1 MSTRIRT
8 FLKRPKYSFY
18 PDWCGKG
25 LSLFPTGEWFQNNVV
40 LVTEFTGFVWTKL
53 RPIRAKKEG
62 FDCFIER
69 IQTRVA
75 FDCKRTLGWK
85 TVMLEN
91 FLEINRYFALTPHCN
106 TIGQSN
112 NAFSI
117 LGFSR
122 GKTKRPCF
130 DLFIHWQIKQITKTY
145 QSHFSRSNEN
155 RSMQKWSLPYIF
167 VLFLFY
173 QCELYKLNLFAWKPF
188 ITLFAI
194 LLDCKQSLFNP
205 SSLSSA
211 GLERAKW
218 QRGKPQISLAFLFF
232 TFARFARFPRSR
244 DHPEGLLA
252 VYYSA
257 GHVSCTFQL

>member
-1 MSTRIRT
+1 MSTRVRT
-8 FLKRPKYSFY
+8 FLKLPKYSFY
-18 PDWCGKG
+18 PDWCAKG

-40 LVTEFTGFVWTKL
+40 LVTGFTGFVWTKL
-53 RPIRAKKEG
+53 RPIRAKKER
-62 FDCFIER
+62 FDCFIEL

-75 FDCKRTLGWK
+75 FDCKRALGWK

-145 QSHFSRSNEN
+145 QSHFSRANEN

-167 VLFLFY
+167 VLIPFLSVWIIQIETFCLKTIHYSFCYSARLRAVPLQSVESKLGRTGESKMAERETPDFPRLLVFY
-173 QCELYKLNLFAWKPF
+173 FC
-188 ITLFAI
+188 
-194 LLDCKQSLFNP
+194 SLCSI
-205 SSLSSA
+205 SSLSWPSWGTA
-211 GLERAKW
+211 R
-218 QRGKPQISLAFLFF
+218 SLLFCW
-232 TFARFARFPRSR
+232 TR
-244 DHPEGLLA
+244 
-252 VYYSA
+252 
-257 GHVSCTFQL
+257 

>member
-40 LVTEFTGFVWTKL
+40 LLTGFTGFVWTKL
-53 RPIRAKKEG
+53 RPIRAKKER

-91 FLEINRYFALTPHCN
+91 FLQINRYFALTPHCN

-122 GKTKRPCF
+122 GKRRGHVLSLHPLA
-130 DLFIHWQIKQITKTY
+130 DKTN
-145 QSHFSRSNEN
+145 NEN
-155 RSMQKWSLPYIF
+155 LPKPFFKVKRKSLYAEVKPSLHFCFNSFFISMNYTNWNFLLENHSL
-167 VLFLFY
+167 LFL
-173 QCELYKLNLFAWKPF
+173 LFCYTA
-188 ITLFAI
+188 
-194 LLDCKQSLFNP
+194 SSP
-205 SSLSSA
+205 SS
-211 GLERAKW
+211 
-218 QRGKPQISLAFLFF
+218 IS
-232 TFARFARFPRSR
+232 R
-244 DHPEGLLA
+244 
-252 VYYSA
+252 V
-257 GHVSCTFQL
+257 